1 MSDIDWSSLQHAY
14 GSARNIPRLLDAA
27 RTSPVKR
34 SYDDEPW
41 FTLWSS
47 LYHQDD
53 IYSASFAAV
62 PELVAIA
69 RERSDGG
76 DLDCLTL
83 AASIELRRNQPR
95 APRVPP
101 ALLDSYRQAVADAGS
116 LANEIY
122 ATRVLSERDS
132 GALEIIRAVFRGDYV
147 QALRLLGDDENV
159 QPSPFDV

>member
-1 MSDIDWSSLQHAY
+1 MPRIDWSSLRHAY
-14 GSARNIPRLLDAA
+14 GSARDIPSLLEAA
-27 RTSPVKR
+27 RVAKVKT

-76 DLDCLTL
+76 VLDCLIL
-83 AASIELRRNQPR
+83 AASIELRRNQAR
-95 APRVPP
+95 APKVPKEFV
-101 ALLDSYRQAVADAGS
+101 DSYRAAISVAREI
-116 LANEIY
+116 ANEY
-122 ATRVLSERDS
+122 RASRDLTTTEET
-132 GALEIIRAVFRGDYV
+132 ALAIIDAVFSADYRR
-147 QALRLLGDDENV
+147 ALRLLGEDEDIE
-159 QPSPFDV
+159 PSAIGE

>member
-1 MSDIDWSSLQHAY
+1 MTAIDWSTLQHAY
-14 GSARNIPRLLDAA
+14 GSARNIPRLLEAA

-53 IYSASFAAV
+53 IFSASFAAV

-69 RERSDGG
+69 RERRDGG

-95 APRVPP
+95 APKVPP
-101 ALLDSYRQAVADAGS
+101 TLVDSYRRAIAEAGEVAQ
-116 LANEIY
+116 EISGR
-122 ATRVLSERDS
+122 ALSEN
-132 GALEIIRAVFRGDYV
+132 
-147 QALRLLGDDENV
+147 DER
-159 QPSPFDV
+159 